1 MKRFI
6 FLATVIVVSFVGVQ
20 AHAQIQSDVVPGEIK
35 YTYLGKFKNVEGV
48 TLSKEDLANCLGTV
62 QYVDY
67 ANGVKKLKSGYICT
81 GLGVAGIVGG
91 SLLSSSSGAS
101 DSDDYGL
108 SEGLGSI
115 VLVVGGVVLTAIGV
129 PKLFIAHSRLK
140 NVAKSY
146 NSQQNVSFNF
156 GGQEHGIGFA
166 LNF

>member
-1 MKRFI
+1 MKKFI
-6 FLATVIVVSFVGVQ
+6 FFAAVIVASFIGIQ
-20 AHAQIQSDVVPGEIK
+20 AHAQIQSDVVSGEIK

-81 GLGVAGIVGG
+81 GLGVAGLVGG
-91 SLLSSSSGAS
+91 SLLMSYAS
-101 DSDDYGL
+101 NSYDLGNSIFGSFGGL
-108 SEGLGSI
+108 TI
-115 VLVVGGVVLTAIGV
+115 VVGGVVLTAIGV

-146 NSQQNVSFNF
+146 NSQQNVSLNF